1 MQPDFMWAFI
11 KQLKISRRSIRSV
24 NVSPFACFLILVPT
38 LVFGQSIA
46 NLQRAGNGPMPESI
60 LSTRVF
66 VFTDYTFTEKEIN
79 TLHAGLVKTGIDAVG
94 YTQADKLFAGADITQ
109 AFVKYLQNREVGNL
123 VFAFKNNAGYE
134 LMISPLVVVESNTLT
149 IPADVWKTQH
159 RLLDEALMTLYR
171 TALAGRRKQNL
182 LINEVPEID
191 LMIPVFTG
199 NRNELFAYDLK
210 VDYLAVQK
218 FGNEKMDSEL
228 EEIMKSYPFK
238 YKLVDANLPET
249 ELRKQGSAYL
259 LRHIHTRGPAA
270 KQLLGYDLS
279 KGESALVSVTYPN
292 GQEQIKTIAADVE
305 VHKFYVRHIEFGH
318 VFLGPKWDADT
329 TWQQALKNFIKGLR
343 NEMKVN

>member
-1 MQPDFMWAFI
+1 MLAFI
-11 KQLKISRRSIRSV
+11 KQIKYLRRSIRSANV
-24 NVSPFACFLILVPT
+24 NPFVCFLILVPT
-38 LVFGQSIA
+38 LVLGQSVA
-46 NLQRAGNGPMPESI
+46 NLQRAGMGPLPESI

-66 VFTDYTFTEKEIN
+66 VFTDHTFTEKEIN
-79 TLHAGLVKTGIDAVG
+79 TVHAGLLKTGIDAVG
-94 YTQADKLFAGADITQ
+94 YTQVDKLFAGVDITQ
-109 AFVKYLQNREVGNL
+109 AFVKYLHNREVGNL
-123 VFAFKNNAGYE
+123 VFAFKNHAGYE
-134 LMISPLVVVESNTLT
+134 LMIIPLVVAESNTLT
-149 IPADVWKTQH
+149 IPAAVWKTQH
-159 RLLDEALMTLYR
+159 RSLDEALMTLYR

-191 LMIPVFTG
+191 LMIPVFNG

-238 YKLVDANLPET
+238 YKLVDVAIPEA
-249 ELRKQGSAYL
+249 ELRKQGSSYL

-270 KQLLGYDLS
+270 KQLLGYDMS

-318 VFLGPKWDADT
+318 VFLGPRWDADT

-343 NEMKVN
+343 NEMKLN